1 MVGGGTGG
9 VAREVAKHSCV
20 EEIHLCEIDE
30 VRNLLCFPSHPTNLT
45 DNVFGRNYTSSSVL

>member
-9 VAREVAKHSCV
+9 VARELAKHNCV

-30 VRNLLCFPSHPTNLT
+30 VQL
-45 DNVFGRNYTSSSVL
+45 